1 MIWIEKLLKGI
12 FKNLFFYIGESL
24 FFFLIIVVFKCWDYI
39 FFFRY
44 EMIVIVIDKGNLYLS
59 GIFIVDVFVID
70 VNDNLLFVIGI
81 YDIIILEDFV
91 IGIMIFLIKV

>member
-1 MIWIEKLLKGI
+1 M
-12 FKNLFFYIGESL
+12 
-24 FFFLIIVVFKCWDYI
+24 
-39 FFFRY
+39 
-44 EMIVIVIDKGNLYLS
+44 
-59 GIFIVDVFVID
+59 IFIVDVFVID